1 MSLPPPAMNAN
12 SPHPALPAAE
22 RILPAAVLA
31 LCAILVMWEIW
42 LAPIRQGGSWLALK
56 ALPLA
61 IALPGLFRG
70 RLYTRQWLSLLLPLY
85 AAEGIVRA
93 WTEPGRIRV
102 LALAEI
108 VFALVAFIAI
118 MAAARAGKRAAAK
131 AAAAGT
137 SP

>member
-1 MSLPPPAMNAN
+1 MNAN

-70 RLYTRQWLSLLLPLY
+70 ERFACVFLLRP
-85 AAEGIVRA
+85 AVR
-93 WTEPGRIRV
+93 GD
-102 LALAEI
+102 
-108 VFALVAFIAI
+108 F
-118 MAAARAGKRAAAK
+118 
-131 AAAAGT
+131 AAGVNGRHRGPRWQAHPLS
-137 SP
+137 SPPS

>member
-1 MSLPPPAMNAN
+1 MNAPSPAMNRT
-12 SPHPALPAAE
+12 SQKPAPPAIE

-31 LCAILVMWEIW
+31 LCAMLALWEIW

-56 ALPLA
+56 ALPLCL
-61 IALPGLFRG
+61 ALPGLYR
-70 RLYTRQWLSLLLPLY
+70 RRPYTRQWLSLLLPLY

-108 VFALVAFIAI
+108 VLAFAAFVAI
-118 MAAARAGKRAAAK
+118 MVTARRGRRSAGSAAD
-131 AAAAGT
+131 
-137 SP
+137 

>member
-1 MSLPPPAMNAN
+1 M
-12 SPHPALPAAE
+12 
-22 RILPAAVLA
+22 LA
-31 LCAILVMWEIW
+31 LCAILVLWEIW

-56 ALPLA
+56 ALALA
-61 IALPGLFRG
+61 SALPGLFRG

-118 MAAARAGKRAAAK
+118 MAAARAGKAP
-131 AAAAGT
+131 
-137 SP
+137 SPS

>member
-1 MSLPPPAMNAN
+1 MRLDPPNPA
-12 SPHPALPAAE
+12 PRGAL

-31 LCAILVMWEIW
+31 LCSVLVLWEAW
-42 LAPIRQGGSWLALK
+42 LAPVRQGGSWLILK

-61 IALPGLFRG
+61 VALPGLFAR

-93 WTEPGRIRV
+93 WTEPGRVRA

-108 VFALVAFIAI
+108 ALALVAFIAI
-118 MAAARAGKRAAAK
+118 MAAARAGTRAVGRG
-131 AAAAGT
+131 AGRG
-137 SP
+137 